1 MPLGLTG
8 ALLIGAAAPVAG
20 KAVGNAIRGKKSDY
34 DKYNIKEIG
43 KLKRMREMDALGL
56 TDEERRMMRSQF
68 DSQILQTQSEGEQRR
83 RQLMA
88 SGDAGGGMALQQAA
102 LADTGSLAART
113 AAVDAINQADYEKE
127 QQQRQE
133 LENRMAQEGQRQMQ
147 KQERRAQLAEV
158 GLEQAGEFYTQK
170 RKIGGAKNPAVAKA
184 IGSQYGITDPKEQ
197 AQFAEYIALNP
208 QMAGPLSSSLKK

>member
-68 DSQILQTQSEGEQRR
+68 D
-83 RQLMA
+83 
-88 SGDAGGGMALQQAA
+88 
-102 LADTGSLAART
+102 
-113 AAVDAINQADYEKE
+113 
-127 QQQRQE
+127 
-133 LENRMAQEGQRQMQ
+133 
-147 KQERRAQLAEV
+147 
-158 GLEQAGEFYTQK
+158 
-170 RKIGGAKNPAVAKA
+170 RKMGGAKAPAVAKA

-208 QMAGPLSSSLKK
+208 QMAGPLSSSLK